1 MYNFRSGP
9 TTDPCG
15 TPLLPKQK
23 KSICVNDFQ
32 SKHVRMIFLAL
43 WNLAWQLS
51 TNSSQW
57 ANCSNKQG
65 TKETRGQINKLTLL
79 LVLRDLVVIIVCV
92 VPFILNLIHTQ
103 GCTHED
109 KHTQH
114 TPDPAHMHD
123 EALNVLLLKLS
134 GNIRCVCHPAALS
147 SFLHPPSLYVKLL
160 TLSQLWRVLSL

>member
-1 MYNFRSGP
+1 MDQQQTLAGHLYFQN
-9 TTDPCG
+9 
-15 TPLLPKQK
+15 K
-23 KSICVNDFQ
+23 KKCVDDFSIQTCKNDF
-32 SKHVRMIFLAL
+32 FFWAL